1 MINSPDQLNLNI
13 KLDDSVSLEKFI
25 HCESNKEAL
34 NFLKKSLEKDSVSN
48 LFYIWGEE
56 GVGKS
61 YIMQA
66 LNKELISLNKKTL
79 HLSLDDTR
87 ITSPEILKNLDSLE
101 AILIEKLDKLEKTN
115 DWETQLFNLVN
126 EALNSETKIYL
137 SSNIVSK
144 DLEIELKDL
153 KSRLSYFTAIEIPEI
168 TQDEKIDALRQS
180 SARRGIELDEKTID
194 FILNHTSRSLSD
206 LLRLINE
213 IDLYSLKK
221 KRKVTPYLIRELLKV
236 KSDKNHI

>member
-13 KLDDSVSLEKFI
+13 KLDDSVSLDKFI
-25 HCESNKEAL
+25 NCESNKEAL
-34 NFLKKSLEKDSVSN
+34 SFLKKSLEKESVSN
-48 LFYIWGEE
+48 LFFIWGEE

-66 LNKELISLNKKTL
+66 LNKELINLNKQTL
-79 HLSLDDTR
+79 HLSLGDSR
-87 ITSPEILKNLDSLE
+87 ITSPEILKNLDSLD
-101 AILIEKLDKLEKTN
+101 AILIEKLDKLERTN
-115 DWETQLFNLVN
+115 DWEMQLFNLIN
-126 EALNSETKIYL
+126 EALNSQRKIYL

-144 DLEIELKDL
+144 DLAIELKDL

-168 TQDEKIDALRQS
+168 TQDEKIDAIYQS
-180 SARRGIELDEKTID
+180 SERKGIELDKKTID

-206 LLRLINE
+206 LLRFINE

-221 KRKVTPYLIRELLKV
+221 KKKVTPYLIRELLKV
-236 KSDKNHI
+236 KSDKNRK

>member
-13 KLDDSVSLEKFI
+13 KLDDSVSLDKFI

-34 NFLKKSLEKDSVSN
+34 SFLKRSLEKESVSN
-48 LFYIWGEE
+48 LFFIWGEE

-66 LNKELISLNKKTL
+66 LNKELINLNKQTL
-79 HLSLDDTR
+79 HLSLGDSR
-87 ITSPEILKNLDSLE
+87 ITSPEILKNLDSLD
-101 AILIEKLDKLEKTN
+101 AILIEKLDRLERTN
-115 DWETQLFNLVN
+115 DWEMQLFNLIN
-126 EALNSETKIYL
+126 EALNSQRKIYL

-144 DLEIELKDL
+144 DLAIELKDL

-168 TQDEKIDALRQS
+168 TQDEKIDAIYQS
-180 SARRGIELDEKTID
+180 SERKGIELDKKTID

-206 LLRLINE
+206 LLRFINE

-221 KRKVTPYLIRELLKV
+221 KKKVTPYLIRELLKV
-236 KSDKNHI
+236 KSDKNRR

>member
-13 KLDDSVSLEKFI
+13 KLDDSVSLDKFI
-25 HCESNKEAL
+25 NCESNKEAL
-34 NFLKKSLEKDSVSN
+34 SFLKKSLEKESVSN
-48 LFYIWGEE
+48 LFFIWGKE

-66 LNKELISLNKKTL
+66 LNKELINLNKQTL
-79 HLSLDDTR
+79 HLSLGDSR
-87 ITSPEILKNLDSLE
+87 ITSPEILKNLDSLD
-101 AILIEKLDKLEKTN
+101 AILIEKLDRLERTN
-115 DWETQLFNLVN
+115 DWEMQLFNLIN
-126 EALNSETKIYL
+126 EALNSQRKIYL

-144 DLEIELKDL
+144 DLAIELKDL

-168 TQDEKIDALRQS
+168 TQDEKIDAIYQS
-180 SARRGIELDEKTID
+180 SERKGIELDKKTID

-206 LLRLINE
+206 LLRFINE

-221 KRKVTPYLIRELLKV
+221 KKKVTPYLIRELLKV
-236 KSDKNHI
+236 KSDKNRK

>member
-66 LNKELISLNKKTL
+66 LNKELIGLNKKTL
-79 HLSLDDTR
+79 HLSLDDSR

>member
-66 LNKELISLNKKTL
+66 LNKELTHLNNQTF
-79 HLSLDDTR
+79 HLSLNDER
-87 ITSPEILKNLDSLE
+87 INSPDIFKNLGSLD
-101 AILIEKLDKLEKTN
+101 AILIEKIELLKKTEN
-115 DWETQLFNLVN
+115 WEAQLFLLIN
-126 EALNSETKIYL
+126 EALSSDTKIYI
-137 SSNIVSK
+137 SSNVVSK
-144 DLEIELKDL
+144 DLDIDLKDL
-153 KSRLSYFTAIEIPEI
+153 KSRLSYFTAIQIPEI
-168 TQDEKIDALRQS
+168 TEEEKIEALYQS
-180 SARRGIELDEKTID
+180 SERRGIKLDEKTID
-194 FILNHTSRSLSD
+194 FILNYTSRSLSD
-206 LLRLINE
+206 LLRLLDE
-213 IDLYSLKK
+213 IDIFSLKK
-221 KRKVTPYLIRELLKV
+221 KKKVTPNLIRELLKS
-236 KSDKNHI
+236 KSDNLRR

>member
-13 KLDDSVSLEKFI
+13 KLDDSVSLDKFI

-34 NFLKKSLEKDSVSN
+34 GFLKKSLEKESVSN
-48 LFYIWGEE
+48 LFFIWGEE

-66 LNKELISLNKKTL
+66 LNKELINLNKQTL
-79 HLSLDDTR
+79 HLSLGDSR
-87 ITSPEILKNLDSLE
+87 ITSPEILKNLDSLD
-101 AILIEKLDKLEKTN
+101 AILIEKLDKLERTN
-115 DWETQLFNLVN
+115 DWEMQLFNLIN
-126 EALNSETKIYL
+126 EALNSQRKIYL

-144 DLEIELKDL
+144 DLAIELKDL

-168 TQDEKIDALRQS
+168 TQDEKIDAIYQS
-180 SARRGIELDEKTID
+180 SERKGIELDKKTID

-206 LLRLINE
+206 LLRFINE

-221 KRKVTPYLIRELLKV
+221 KKKVTPYLIRELLKV
-236 KSDKNHI
+236 KSDKNRR

>member
-1 MINSPDQLNLNI
+1 MCIRDRS
-13 KLDDSVSLEKFI
+13 LDDS
-25 HCESNKEAL
+25 
-34 NFLKKSLEKDSVSN
+34 
-48 LFYIWGEE
+48 
-56 GVGKS
+56 
-61 YIMQA
+61 
-66 LNKELISLNKKTL
+66 
-79 HLSLDDTR
+79 R

>member
-1 MINSPDQLNLNI
+1 M
-13 KLDDSVSLEKFI
+13 
-25 HCESNKEAL
+25 
-34 NFLKKSLEKDSVSN
+34 
-48 LFYIWGEE
+48 
-56 GVGKS
+56 
-61 YIMQA
+61 
-66 LNKELISLNKKTL
+66 
-79 HLSLDDTR
+79 
-87 ITSPEILKNLDSLE
+87 
-101 AILIEKLDKLEKTN
+101 DKLEKTN

>member
-180 SARRGIELDEKTID
+180 SVRRGIELDEKTID

>member
-13 KLDDSVSLEKFI
+13 KLDDSVSLDKFI
-25 HCESNKEAL
+25 NCESNKEAL
-34 NFLKKSLEKDSVSN
+34 SFLKKSLEKESVSN
-48 LFYIWGEE
+48 LFFIWGEE

-66 LNKELISLNKKTL
+66 LNKELINLNKQTL
-79 HLSLDDTR
+79 HLSLGDSR
-87 ITSPEILKNLDSLE
+87 ITSPEILKNLDSLD
-101 AILIEKLDKLEKTN
+101 AILIEKLDRLERTN
-115 DWETQLFNLVN
+115 DWEMQLFNLIN
-126 EALNSETKIYL
+126 EALNSQRKIYL

-144 DLEIELKDL
+144 DLAIELKDL

-168 TQDEKIDALRQS
+168 TQDEKIDAIYQS
-180 SARRGIELDEKTID
+180 SERKGIELDKKTID

-206 LLRLINE
+206 LLRFINE

-221 KRKVTPYLIRELLKV
+221 KKKVTPYLIRELLKV
-236 KSDKNHI
+236 KSDKNRK

>member
-79 HLSLDDTR
+79 HLSLDDSR

-180 SARRGIELDEKTID
+180 SVRRGIELDEKTID

>member
-79 HLSLDDTR
+79 HLSLDDSR

-236 KSDKNHI
+236 KSNKNHI

>member
-13 KLDDSVSLEKFI
+13 KLDDSVSLDKFI
-25 HCESNKEAL
+25 NCESNKEAL
-34 NFLKKSLEKDSVSN
+34 SFLKKSLEKESVSN
-48 LFYIWGEE
+48 LFFIWGEE

-66 LNKELISLNKKTL
+66 LNKELINLNKQTL
-79 HLSLDDTR
+79 HLSLGDSR
-87 ITSPEILKNLDSLE
+87 ITSPEILKNLDSLD
-101 AILIEKLDKLEKTN
+101 AILIEKLDKLERTN
-115 DWETQLFNLVN
+115 DWEMQLFNLIN
-126 EALNSETKIYL
+126 EALNSQRKIYL

-144 DLEIELKDL
+144 DLAIELKDL

-168 TQDEKIDALRQS
+168 TQDEKIDAIYQS
-180 SARRGIELDEKTID
+180 SERKGIELDKKTVD

-206 LLRLINE
+206 LLRFINE

-221 KRKVTPYLIRELLKV
+221 KKKVTPYLIRELLKV
-236 KSDKNHI
+236 KSDKNRR

>member
-236 KSDKNHI
+236 KSNKNHI